1 MKKSPNGFLAMVKF
15 WDWLVGEPASFHSI
29 EDIIMSRRFVDDE
42 GQVTPHS
49 DAAAESENASAS
61 AGTSAADVA
70 AQLRAAGVGRTSDE
84 RGFTRD
90 AMSQFRDVDVG
101 MDEALRFLQV
111 SRLAATTDLGNV
123 LASVQATRAQNN
135 ALTDN
140 FGQLANAFWHSLAQ
154 SNGTFNNSLVQNE
167 SIETDNE
174 VISTAVLAQMVKAL
188 ADEVVALKA
197 AA

>member
-1 MKKSPNGFLAMVKF
+1 MR
-15 WDWLVGEPASFHSI
+15 DH
-29 EDIIMSRRFVDDE
+29 DRFIDDE

-49 DAAAESENASAS
+49 DASTEVEGSSS
-61 AGTSAADVA
+61 FGGTSAADVA
-70 AQLRAAGVGRTSDE
+70 ASLRSAGVGRSSDE

-90 AMSQFRDVDVG
+90 ATSQFRDVDVG

-123 LASVQATRAQNN
+123 LASVQATRAQNASN
-135 ALTDN
+135 LDN
-140 FGQLANAFWHSLAQ
+140 YTQFANAFWHSLAQ

-174 VISTAVLAQMVKAL
+174 VMTTALLAEMVKAL
-188 ADEVVALKA
+188 ADEVASLKK
-197 AA
+197 

>member
-1 MKKSPNGFLAMVKF
+1 MN
-15 WDWLVGEPASFHSI
+15 D
-29 EDIIMSRRFVDDE
+29 RNRFVDDE
-42 GQVTPHS
+42 GQVTPHG
-49 DAAAESENASAS
+49 DASAEAEVASAS
-61 AGTSAADVA
+61 AGTNAADVA

-111 SRLAATTDLGNV
+111 NRLAATTDLSNV
-123 LASVQATRAQNN
+123 LTHVSATRAQNSSN
-135 ALTDN
+135 LDN
-140 FGQLANAFWHSLAQ
+140 YTQFANAFWHSLAQ

-174 VISTAVLAQMVKAL
+174 VITTTVLAEMVKAL
-188 ADEVVALKA
+188 ADEVKTLKKG
-197 AA
+197 

>member
-1 MKKSPNGFLAMVKF
+1 
-15 WDWLVGEPASFHSI
+15 
-29 EDIIMSRRFVDDE
+29 MSRRFIDDE

-123 LASVQATRAQNN
+123 LASVQATRARNN

-174 VISTAVLAQMVKAL
+174 VISTAVLAEMVKAL

-197 AA
+197 A

>member
-1 MKKSPNGFLAMVKF
+1 
-15 WDWLVGEPASFHSI
+15 
-29 EDIIMSRRFVDDE
+29 MSHRPQFVDDE

-49 DAAAESENASAS
+49 DAAAESETASAS

-90 AMSQFRDVDVG
+90 KTDIDVG

-123 LASVQATRAQNN
+123 LASVQATRAQN
-135 ALTDN
+135 ASTLDN
-140 FGQLANAFWHSLAQ
+140 YTQFANAFWHSLAQ

-174 VISTAVLAQMVKAL
+174 VITTTVLAEMVKAL
-188 ADEVVALKA
+188 AEEVEALKK
-197 AA
+197 